1 MAAEVVAVV
10 VDDVVE
16 ESCNLVNN
24 DEECDCI
31 IRGGAVVW
39 VVRCMVV
46 VDAVLV

>member
-10 VDDVVE
+10 DVE

-24 DEECDCI
+24 EEECGCI

-46 VDAVLV
+46 VGEVLV